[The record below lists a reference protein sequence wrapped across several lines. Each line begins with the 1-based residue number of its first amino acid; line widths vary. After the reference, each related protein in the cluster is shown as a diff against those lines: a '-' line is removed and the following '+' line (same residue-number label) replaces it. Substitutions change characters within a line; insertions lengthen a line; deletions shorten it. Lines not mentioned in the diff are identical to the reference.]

1 MLETMKLIRKT
12 YLRNN
17 KPFRKWT
24 AIILA
29 FATLNLSGGCRNYFR
44 INSSPRPSTDQVSLQ
59 ADARKTIIIHFN
71 DDKWLLS
78 NVQVRN
84 DTVKGRL
91 DEYRMPALLTPL
103 KPDKPNRYLTRPIL
117 NQRYLL
123 NEVHLYLD
131 EFSQKE
137 NNQVAIPVSAINRI
151 DIYDKDTQSTVGSY
165 FLGTVGIAAAAFLV
179 IGVIVALT
187 KESCPFIYTWDGTNY
202 QFAGEIYSGSIHQPL
217 ERNDY
222 LKLPSYPNQTS
233 YTLKITNEVREIQ
246 HTNLLEL
253 LVVDHDDSTTVLADK
268 NGIIHSLGQTLPP
281 QRATSLNGA
290 DVTALV
296 ARKDSLFYQSNSN
309 ESELPLKDGIIL
321 EFPVQGNASTAKLA
335 IHAKNS
341 IVLDYMIGQFHD
353 LFGSA
358 YDAYTKKQQHVPE
371 AKMRQWTLDQ
381 GIPLALYVERE
392 NKWEFVDYYHI
403 AGPMKFKDDVL
414 PIQLRGNE
422 TNPLKLK
429 LEFGN
434 YLWEIDYAAIDYS
447 PDPETSASTLT
458 AQTAINENH
467 ENITSLISGDDS
479 KYYTQPTTE
488 NYAVLTFNLPP
499 ATAPNRTVILHS
511 KGWYQILQ
519 APKGKPD
526 LEYLKAFRNPGRFNQ
541 FVNSRLIK
549 MAEQVA
555 R

>member
-1 MLETMKLIRKT
+1 MKLNQEI

-24 AIILA
+24 AIILT
-29 FATLNLSGGCRNYFR
+29 FAILNLSGGCHNYFR
-44 INSSPRPSTDQVSLQ
+44 INSSPRPSADQISLQ

-78 NVQVRN
+78 DVLVGN

-91 DEYRMPALLTPL
+91 NEYRMPPLLTPL

-123 NEVHLYLD
+123 KEVHLYLD
-131 EFSQKE
+131 EFTQKE

-165 FLGTVGIAAAAFLV
+165 FLGTLGITAAAFLV

-187 KESCPFIYTWDGTNY
+187 KESCPFIYSWDGTNY

-222 LKLPSYPNQTS
+222 LKLPCYPNQAS
-233 YTLKITNEVREIQ
+233 YTLKISNEVREIQ

-253 LVVDHDDSTTVLADK
+253 LIVDHDDSTTVLADK
-268 NGIIHSLGQTLPP
+268 NGIIHCMGQTLPP
-281 QRATSLNGA
+281 QRATSLSGDN
-290 DVTALV
+290 VTALV
-296 ARKDSLFYQSNSN
+296 AQKDSLFYQSNPDDP
-309 ESELPLKDGIIL
+309 ELPLKDGIIL
-321 EFPVQGNASTAKLA
+321 EFPAQGNASVAKLA
-335 IHAKNS
+335 IRAKNS
-341 IVLDYMIGQFHD
+341 IVLDYMMGQFHG

-358 YDAYTKKQQHVPE
+358 YDAFMKKQQHVPE

-392 NKWEFVDYYHI
+392 NKWEFADYYHI

-422 TNPLKLK
+422 TNPLRLK

-434 YLWEIDYAAIDYS
+434 FLWEIDYAAIDYS
-447 PDPETSASTLT
+447 PDPETSATILT
-458 AQTAINENH
+458 AQSAINENQ
-467 ENITSLISGDDS
+467 ENITGLITGDDQ

-519 APKGKPD
+519 DPKGKPD
-526 LEYLKAFRNPGRFNQ
+526 PEYLKAFRNPGRFNQ
-541 FVNSRLIK
+541 FVNSRLMK